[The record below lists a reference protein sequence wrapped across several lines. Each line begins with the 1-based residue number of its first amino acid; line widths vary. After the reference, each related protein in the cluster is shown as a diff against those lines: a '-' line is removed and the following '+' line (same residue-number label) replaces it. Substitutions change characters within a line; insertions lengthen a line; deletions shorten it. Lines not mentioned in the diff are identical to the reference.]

1 MTLGVAQHGHD
12 PNLGQ
17 RVGHFY
23 HCHFQSHVLSE
34 QVLPFARND
43 PRTAKQAHY
52 QHEDRKKAREAC
64 VRLVERGQSQRPRHA
79 VMHLPRQGECEA
91 EDLCV
96 LSRNPGL
103 EYEAGDS

>member
-1 MTLGVAQHGHD
+1 MAQHGHD

-23 HCHFQSHVLSE
+23 HCHLRSHAVLSE
-34 QVLPFARND
+34 QVLPFARNG
-43 PRTAKQAHY
+43 PKTAKQAHY

-64 VRLVERGQSQRPRHA
+64 VRLVVWGQGQRPWHA
-79 VMHLPRQGECEA
+79 VMHHPRQGGCETG
-91 EDLCV
+91 ELWV
-96 LSRNPGL
+96 LSRNQGL